1 MGLSPNLSFGWV
13 RVPPKKECGFK
24 GVLCSG
30 RVLML
35 TNRGICTG
43 FTPLGF
49 MTVCTRLVVGEEQV
63 NDRIDPKLENWPVR
77 TTRQDA
83 SRG

>member
-13 RVPPKKECGFK
+13 QVPPKKECGFK

-35 TNRGICTG
+35 NEQRNLYWLHTSWFYDCLQQAGGRRGEG
-43 FTPLGF
+43 
-49 MTVCTRLVVGEEQV
+49 
-63 NDRIDPKLENWPVR
+63 DPKLENWPVR

>member
-1 MGLSPNLSFGWV
+1 M
-13 RVPPKKECGFK
+13 
-24 GVLCSG
+24 
-30 RVLML
+30 LM
-35 TNRGICTG
+35 NREICTG

-49 MTVCTRLVVGEEQV
+49 MTVCSRLVVGEEKV
-63 NDRIDPKLENWPVR
+63 NDRIDPKLEDWPAR